1 MGREPS
7 PRIFEPAYY
16 DRLREIEHRH
26 WWSRGMRR
34 AMAALLEP
42 HVARAGSLRVLDVGC
57 GTGVLLESV
66 RRWPLAGRPVGL
78 DIAPEAIAHAG
89 PRDIAALV
97 RGDGSELPF
106 REGVFD
112 LVLCVD
118 TVQHLSPS
126 AAGRVVAE
134 IRRVLRPHGL
144 VYLRTNSALGHAPLR
159 GVDPELFRR
168 YDIDSVVRLI
178 ESAGLV
184 VLRATYLNALAYD
197 GRTATDLDS
206 TLVRNLGDLDGVL
219 NGTVSGQL
227 NGNLLTSGSVSGNPL
242 FGADGGHASPTRRRP
257 AGRPRVGS
265 ILTDRA
271 PEVPLRR
278 WRYGARSHGSLFGDG
293 EPLQPR
299 AEHAYSDVR

>member
-184 VLRATYLNALAYD
+184 VLRATYLNALPGAWGALLERVRGPSEAPEGGPALSIRPYPRWLSWLD
-197 GRTATDLDS
+197 RGLGAVLSGEAFLLGRLGLDLPFGHSTAAVARRRGLDP
-206 TLVRNLGDLDGVL
+206 
-219 NGTVSGQL
+219 
-227 NGNLLTSGSVSGNPL
+227 GSVDS
-242 FGADGGHASPTRRRP
+242 
-257 AGRPRVGS
+257 
-265 ILTDRA
+265 
-271 PEVPLRR
+271 
-278 WRYGARSHGSLFGDG
+278 
-293 EPLQPR
+293 
-299 AEHAYSDVR
+299 